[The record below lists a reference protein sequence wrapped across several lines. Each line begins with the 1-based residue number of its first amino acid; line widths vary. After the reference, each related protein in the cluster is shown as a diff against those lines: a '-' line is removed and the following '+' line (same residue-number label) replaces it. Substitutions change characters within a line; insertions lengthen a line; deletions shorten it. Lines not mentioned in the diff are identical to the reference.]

1 MKTDDLISMMAGDVA
16 PVDRRLPARQMA
28 QALLL
33 GGLGSLLLML
43 PIYGL
48 RPDLTV
54 MLGVPLF
61 WIKLAFPTTLTVGT
75 LLVLRRLVRPG
86 LRVGA
91 RWAGIALPG
100 LALWLGGVTVLL
112 SAPVAQRLPLLMGI
126 SWRSCPF
133 NIALL
138 SVPLF
143 IGIFWAVRGMAPTRL
158 RLTGAVAGL
167 LAGASA
173 TMVYCLHCPEM
184 GVPFWGVWYLLGILI
199 PAAVGLLLGPRL
211 LRW

>member
-1 MKTDDLISMMAGDVA
+1 MKTEDLISMMSSGVA

-43 PIYGL
+43 AIYGL

-61 WIKLAFPTTLTVGT
+61 WIKLALPTTLAVGAM
-75 LLVLRRLVRPG
+75 LVLRRLVRPG
-86 LRVGA
+86 LRVGV
-91 RWAGIALPG
+91 RWAGIALPSLVVWAG
-100 LALWLGGVTVLL
+100 GALVLV

-167 LAGASA
+167 LAGATA

>member
-1 MKTDDLISMMAGDVA
+1 MKTDDLISMMASGVA
-16 PVDRRLPARQMA
+16 PVDRRLPMRQMA
-28 QALLL
+28 QALAL
-33 GGLGSLLLML
+33 GGVGSLILML
-43 PIYGL
+43 TIYGL
-48 RPDLTV
+48 RPDLSV

-61 WIKLAFPTTLTVGT
+61 WIKLAFPTSLAIGAM
-75 LLVLRRLVRPG
+75 LVLRRLVRPG

-91 RWAGIALPG
+91 NWAGIALPS
-100 LALWLGGVTVLL
+100 LAIWAAGALVLVSTPL
-112 SAPVAQRLPLLMGI
+112 AQRLPLVLGI

-184 GVPFWGVWYLLGILI
+184 GVPFWGIWYFLGMVI
-199 PAAVGLLLGPRL
+199 PAVAGLLLGPRL
-211 LRW
+211 LCW

>member
-1 MKTDDLISMMAGDVA
+1 MKTDDLISMMASGVA
-16 PVDRRLPARQMA
+16 PVDRRMPFRQMA

-43 PIYGL
+43 AIYGL

-61 WIKLAFPTTLTVGT
+61 WIKLALPTTLAVGAM
-75 LLVLRRLVRPG
+75 LVLRRLVRPG

-100 LALWLGGVTVLL
+100 LAVWAGGALVLL

-143 IGIFWAVRGMAPTRL
+143 IGIFWAVRAMAPTRL

-167 LAGASA
+167 LAGATA

-184 GVPFWGVWYLLGILI
+184 GVPFWGVWYLLGMLI
-199 PAAVGLLLGPRL
+199 PAGAGSLLGTRL

>member
-1 MKTDDLISMMAGDVA
+1 MKTDELISMMASGVA
-16 PVDRRLPARQMA
+16 PVDRRLPLRQMV
-28 QALLL
+28 QALTL
-33 GGLGSLLLML
+33 GAVLSLLLML
-43 PIYGL
+43 KVYGL
-48 RPDLTV
+48 RPDLGV
-54 MLGVPLF
+54 MLGVPMF
-61 WIKLAFPTTLTVGT
+61 WIKLAFPSALAMGAM
-75 LLVLRRLVRPG
+75 LVLWRLMRPG

-91 RWAGIALPG
+91 AWAGIALPS
-100 LALWLGGVTVLL
+100 LAIWAGGALVLL
-112 SAPVAQRLPLLMGI
+112 ASPAAQRLPLLMG
-126 SWRSCPF
+126 STWRSCPF

-167 LAGASA
+167 LAGAVA

-184 GVPFWGVWYLLGILI
+184 EAPFWGVWYFLGILV
-199 PAAVGLLLGPRL
+199 PAFAGLLLGPRL

>member
-1 MKTDDLISMMAGDVA
+1 MKTDELIAMMASGVA
-16 PVDRRLPARQMA
+16 PVDRRLPLRQMV
-28 QALLL
+28 QALTL
-33 GGLGSLLLML
+33 GAVLSLLLML
-43 PIYGL
+43 KIYGL
-48 RPDLTV
+48 RPDLGV
-54 MLGVPLF
+54 MLEVPMF
-61 WIKLAFPTTLTVGT
+61 WIKLAFPSALAVGAM
-75 LLVLRRLVRPG
+75 LVLRRLMRPG

-91 RWAGIALPG
+91 TWAGIALPS
-100 LALWLGGVTVLL
+100 LAIWTGGALVLF
-112 SAPVAQRLPLLMGI
+112 SSPAAQRLPLLMG
-126 SWRSCPF
+126 STWRSCPF

-167 LAGASA
+167 LAGAVA

-184 GVPFWGVWYLLGILI
+184 EAPFWGLWYFLGMLV
-199 PAAVGLLLGPRL
+199 PAFAGLLLGPRL

>member
-1 MKTDDLISMMAGDVA
+1 
-16 PVDRRLPARQMA
+16 
-28 QALLL
+28 
-33 GGLGSLLLML
+33 
-43 PIYGL
+43 
-48 RPDLTV
+48 V
-54 MLGVPLF
+54 MLEVPMF
-61 WIKLAFPTTLTVGT
+61 WIKLAFPSALAVGAM
-75 LLVLRRLVRPG
+75 LVLRRLMRPG

-91 RWAGIALPG
+91 TWAGIALPS
-100 LALWLGGVTVLL
+100 LAIWTGGALVLF
-112 SAPVAQRLPLLMGI
+112 SSPAAQRLPLLMG
-126 SWRSCPF
+126 STWRSCPF

-167 LAGASA
+167 LAGAVA

-184 GVPFWGVWYLLGILI
+184 EAPFWGLWYFLGMLV
-199 PAAVGLLLGPRL
+199 PAFAGLLLGPRL

>member
-1 MKTDDLISMMAGDVA
+1 MKTDDLISMMASGVT
-16 PVDRRLPARQMA
+16 PVDRRLPVKQMA

-33 GGLGSLLLML
+33 GGLGALLLML
-43 PIYGL
+43 KIYGL
-48 RPDLTV
+48 RPDLGL

-61 WIKLAFPTTLTVGT
+61 WIKLAFPTTLAVGA
-75 LLVLRRLVRPG
+75 LLVLRRLMRPG
-86 LRVGA
+86 LRVGV

-100 LALWLGGVTVLL
+100 LAVWAGGALVLL
-112 SAPVAQRLPLLMGI
+112 SAPLAQRLPLLMGI

-138 SVPLF
+138 SIPLF

-158 RLTGAVAGL
+158 RLTGAIAGL
-167 LAGASA
+167 LAGATA

-184 GVPFWGVWYLLGILI
+184 GVPFWGVWYFLGILI
-199 PAAVGLLLGPRL
+199 PAAAGLLLGPRL

>member
-1 MKTDDLISMMAGDVA
+1 MKTDDLISMMASGVT
-16 PVDRRLPARQMA
+16 PVDRRLPVKQMA

-33 GGLGSLLLML
+33 GGLGSVLLML
-43 PIYGL
+43 KIYGL
-48 RPDLTV
+48 RPDLGV

-61 WIKLAFPTTLTVGT
+61 WIKLAFPTALAVGAM
-75 LLVLRRLVRPG
+75 LVLRRLVRPG
-86 LRVGA
+86 LRVGV
-91 RWAGIALPG
+91 RWAGIALPS
-100 LALWLGGVTVLL
+100 LAVWAGGALVLL

-138 SVPLF
+138 SIPLF

-158 RLTGAVAGL
+158 RLTGAIAGL
-167 LAGASA
+167 LAGATA

-184 GVPFWGVWYLLGILI
+184 GVPFWGIWYFLGILI
-199 PAAVGLLLGPRL
+199 PAAAGLLLGPRL

>member
-1 MKTDDLISMMAGDVA
+1 MKTDELIAMMASGVA
-16 PVDRRLPARQMA
+16 PVDRRLPLRQMV
-28 QALLL
+28 QALTL
-33 GGLGSLLLML
+33 GAVLSLLLML
-43 PIYGL
+43 KIYGL
-48 RPDLTV
+48 RPDLGA
-54 MLGVPLF
+54 MLEVPMF
-61 WIKLAFPTTLTVGT
+61 WIKLAFPSALAVGAM
-75 LLVLRRLVRPG
+75 LVLRRLMRPG

-91 RWAGIALPG
+91 TWAGIALPS
-100 LALWLGGVTVLL
+100 LAIWTGGALVLF
-112 SAPVAQRLPLLMGI
+112 SSPAAQRLPLLMG
-126 SWRSCPF
+126 STWRSCPF

-167 LAGASA
+167 LAGAVA

-184 GVPFWGVWYLLGILI
+184 EAPFWGLWYFLGMLV
-199 PAAVGLLLGPRL
+199 PAFAGLLLGPRL

>member
-1 MKTDDLISMMAGDVA
+1 MKTDDLISMMASGVT
-16 PVDRRLPARQMA
+16 PVDRRLPVKQMA

-33 GGLGSLLLML
+33 GGLGALLLML
-43 PIYGL
+43 KIYGL
-48 RPDLTV
+48 RPDLGL

-61 WIKLAFPTTLTVGT
+61 WIKLAFPTALAVGAM
-75 LLVLRRLVRPG
+75 LVLRRLVRPG
-86 LRVGA
+86 LRVGV

-100 LALWLGGVTVLL
+100 LAVWAGGALVLL
-112 SAPVAQRLPLLMGI
+112 SAPLAQRLPLLMGI

-138 SVPLF
+138 SIPLF

-158 RLTGAVAGL
+158 RLTGAIAGL
-167 LAGASA
+167 LAGATA

-184 GVPFWGVWYLLGILI
+184 GVPFWGVWYFLGILI
-199 PAAVGLLLGPRL
+199 PAAAGLLLGPRL

>member
-1 MKTDDLISMMAGDVA
+1 MKTDELIAMMASGVA
-16 PVDRRLPARQMA
+16 PVDRRLPLRQMV
-28 QALLL
+28 QALTL
-33 GGLGSLLLML
+33 GAVLSLLLML
-43 PIYGL
+43 KVYGL
-48 RPDLTV
+48 RPDLGV
-54 MLGVPLF
+54 MLEVPMF
-61 WIKLAFPTTLTVGT
+61 WIKLAFPSALAVGAM
-75 LLVLRRLVRPG
+75 LVLRRLMRPG

-91 RWAGIALPG
+91 TWAGIALPS
-100 LALWLGGVTVLL
+100 LAIWTGGALVLL
-112 SAPVAQRLPLLMGI
+112 SSPAAQRLPLLMG
-126 SWRSCPF
+126 STWRSCPF

-167 LAGASA
+167 LAGAVA

-184 GVPFWGVWYLLGILI
+184 EAPFWGLWYFLGMLV
-199 PAAVGLLLGPRL
+199 PALAGLLLGPRL

>member
-1 MKTDDLISMMAGDVA
+1 MKTEDLISMMASGVA
-16 PVDRRLPARQMA
+16 PVDRRLPVKQMA
-28 QALLL
+28 QALVL

-43 PIYGL
+43 KIYGL
-48 RPDLTV
+48 RPDLAV

-61 WIKLAFPTTLTVGT
+61 WIKLAFPTTLAVGAM
-75 LLVLRRLVRPG
+75 LVLRRLVRPG

-91 RWAGIALPG
+91 NWAGIALP
-100 LALWLGGVTVLL
+100 AMAVWLGGAAVLL

-138 SVPLF
+138 SIPLF

-158 RLTGAVAGL
+158 RLSGAVAGL
-167 LAGASA
+167 LAGATA

-184 GVPFWGVWYLLGILI
+184 GDRKSVV
-199 PAAVGLLLGPRL
+199 
-211 LRW
+211 

>member
-1 MKTDDLISMMAGDVA
+1 MKTDELIAMMASGVA
-16 PVDRRLPARQMA
+16 PVDRRLPLRQMV
-28 QALLL
+28 QALTL
-33 GGLGSLLLML
+33 GAVLSLLLML
-43 PIYGL
+43 KVYGL
-48 RPDLTV
+48 RPDLGV
-54 MLGVPLF
+54 MLGVPMF
-61 WIKLAFPTTLTVGT
+61 WIKLAFPSALAVGAM
-75 LLVLRRLVRPG
+75 LVLWRLMRPG

-91 RWAGIALPG
+91 AWAGIALPS
-100 LALWLGGVTVLL
+100 LAIWAGGALVLL
-112 SAPVAQRLPLLMGI
+112 ASPAAQRLPLLMG
-126 SWRSCPF
+126 STWRSCPF

-167 LAGASA
+167 LAGAVA

-184 GVPFWGVWYLLGILI
+184 EAPFWGVWYFLGILV
-199 PAAVGLLLGPRL
+199 PAFAGLLLGPRL

>member
-1 MKTDDLISMMAGDVA
+1 MKTDELIAMMASGVA
-16 PVDRRLPARQMA
+16 PVDRRLPLRQMV
-28 QALLL
+28 QALTL
-33 GGLGSLLLML
+33 GAVLSLLLML
-43 PIYGL
+43 KIYGL
-48 RPDLTV
+48 RPDLGV
-54 MLGVPLF
+54 MLEVPMF
-61 WIKLAFPTTLTVGT
+61 WIKLAFASALAVGAM
-75 LLVLRRLVRPG
+75 LVLRRLMRPG

-91 RWAGIALPG
+91 TWAGIALPS
-100 LALWLGGVTVLL
+100 LAIWTGGALVLL
-112 SAPVAQRLPLLMGI
+112 SSPAAQRLPLLMG
-126 SWRSCPF
+126 STWRSCPF

-167 LAGASA
+167 LAGAVA

-184 GVPFWGVWYLLGILI
+184 EAPFWGLWYFLGMLV
-199 PAAVGLLLGPRL
+199 PAFAGLLLGPRL